1 MVIISENLSLT
12 LLQIFNKNV
21 TPTHEEF
28 VIHYEQFWYL
38 LQVILDV
45 NECLDR
51 YEIKYKNVYCTYRTM
66 MCDCGNIVE
75 DILLEWNFIKADIS
89 GIFIGPVRLSG
100 KLPSGS

>member
-12 LLQIFNKNV
+12 LLQISDKNV
-21 TPTHEEF
+21 TTYEEF
-28 VIHYEQFWYL
+28 VINSDQFWYL

-66 MCDCGNIVE
+66 MCDCGNIVQ